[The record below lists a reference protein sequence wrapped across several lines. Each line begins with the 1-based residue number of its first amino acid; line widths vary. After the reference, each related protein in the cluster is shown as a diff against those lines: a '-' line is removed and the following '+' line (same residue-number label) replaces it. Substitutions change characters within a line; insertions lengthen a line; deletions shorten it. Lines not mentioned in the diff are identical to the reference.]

1 MHLLIDAKLI
11 FVAILFGYYFDPK
24 GMFLRMRFFF
34 CFAWERT
41 ISTYHPKDGLSAS
54 DLRKMAV

>member
-1 MHLLIDAKLI
+1 MQNLF

-24 GMFLRMRFFF
+24 GMFLENEIFCFC

-54 DLRKMAV
+54 NLRKMAVWN